1 MIKLSKDY
9 PKPPGRFSVYKRPLS
24 SMILPTLILKE
35 ARKAVKQPNMPSPK
49 TNAMT
54 GL

>member
-1 MIKLSKDY
+1 MIKSSKDY
-9 PKPPGRFSVYKRPLS
+9 PRPPGTFSVYKRPLS
-24 SMILPTLILKE
+24 FMILPTPILKE
-35 ARKAVKQPNMPSPK
+35 ARKAVKKQNMPSPK